1 MKMEILSIYTWPVHA
16 SYVCVCARAHSNIIV
31 ILIAVLVSLSVS
43 LPSRHQFNR
52 LLTAC
57 IVSLLD
63 FKSLNVLL
71 KYCVKWNSMILLIRS
86 HFSFIDLV
94 FKTPQAFIWVLRRTI
109 LWLLYFLLSIL
120 TIWSWVKMLNTYA
133 NWQSENCQGVQRRKS
148 LELWHYIL
156 TIWQFI
162 YCPCYTSHSFYQPI
176 IYRLTHLFR
185 LLHIDKY
192 MFIK

>member
-133 NWQSENCQGVQRRKS
+133 NWQSENKLFLTYGHCHMISSRVYRKVPYR
-148 LELWHYIL
+148 LHTYIYL
-156 TIWQFI
+156 DR
-162 YCPCYTSHSFYQPI
+162 SHSLPDGTLQKP
-176 IYRLTHLFR
+176 LPWW
-185 LLHIDKY
+185 
-192 MFIK
+192 